1 MTGKF
6 IKARVTDRELDLF
19 ITKKHGWKT
28 LPPDKVYAMAL
39 ELKRLRF
46 ILAELG
52 KTQERVNREV
62 LSEFKKG
69 DQREV

>member
-1 MTGKF
+1 MNHQF
-6 IKARVTDRELDLF
+6 IKQRLTDRELDTF
-19 ITKKHGWKT
+19 VAQTYHWKT

-52 KTQERVNREV
+52 KTQERVNREIINE
-62 LSEFKKG
+62 SQKSDK
-69 DQREV
+69 REV